1 MQYEKKKYQSLLE
14 QERVNLSEKNKII
27 GRLENTANELKS
39 KLKSYEILGKK
50 QKQEDKKL
58 IGMLKNK
65 NEQILHEMK
74 KKDQEVNRVK
84 QQMKKNVG

>member
-50 QKQEDKKL
+50 
-58 IGMLKNK
+58 
-65 NEQILHEMK
+65 
-74 KKDQEVNRVK
+74 
-84 QQMKKNVG
+84 